1 MDKRVFSELEGFFSD
16 ERNTVEAYQ
25 SEIKTAALVI
35 ATHAAHPNE
44 LEAEDLEEIAN
55 TISHLSEII
64 DIIGQ
69 YED

>member
-1 MDKRVFSELEGFFSD
+1 MNKQALKHLEGFFSD

-64 DIIGQ
+64 DIIEQ